1 MQAVETNHPD
11 QHPFPLNAAQILT
24 LGCVTMAVTAIGSII
39 AAVIAYPDH
48 CTSGAAGARR
58 RIQTGVCCEARGPS
72 SPGQPER
79 RLKRNAAGRPRA
91 LSLEFMHVPRT
102 GYR

>member
-39 AAVIAYPDH
+39 AAVIAYPLSSH
-48 CTSGAAGARR
+48 FSMGGQIAAHLALPVLAAGFKLGYVARHAAHR
-58 RIQTGVCCEARGPS
+58 HLGN
-72 SPGQPER
+72 
-79 RLKRNAAGRPRA
+79 LNAG
-91 LSLEFMHVPRT
+91 
-102 GYR
+102 